1 LLKEIPNGLPINR
14 SASSYWQTN
23 LFETTSGNFATPL
36 LKFHIDNI
44 GLSRIMYS
52 IDYPY
57 VNMQEGQDWIDRQ
70 LPSSLVASDLLELK
84 GGTAIKVL
92 GLDK

>member
-1 LLKEIPNGLPINR
+1 
-14 SASSYWQTN
+14 
-23 LFETTSGNFATPL
+23 
-36 LKFHIDNI
+36 
-44 GLSRIMYS
+44 MYS